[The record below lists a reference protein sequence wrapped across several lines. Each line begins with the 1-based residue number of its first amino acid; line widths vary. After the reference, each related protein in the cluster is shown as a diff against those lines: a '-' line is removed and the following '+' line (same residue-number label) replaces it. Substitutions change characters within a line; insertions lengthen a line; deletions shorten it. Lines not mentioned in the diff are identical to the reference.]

1 MIKEGRCYYSDNR
14 NYSIQCDTLEIG
26 MAFYE
31 SLKVLV
37 RLGIEKDTPE
47 FRKFIHEF
55 ELEVINNKK
64 LMKDKHNKE

>member
-1 MIKEGRCYYSDNR
+1 
-14 NYSIQCDTLEIG
+14 

-47 FRKFIHEF
+47 YRKFIHEF